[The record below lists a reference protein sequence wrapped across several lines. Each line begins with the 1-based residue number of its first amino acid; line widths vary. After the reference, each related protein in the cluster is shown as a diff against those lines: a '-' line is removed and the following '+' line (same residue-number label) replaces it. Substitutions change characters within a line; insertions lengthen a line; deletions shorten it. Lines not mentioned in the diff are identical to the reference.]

1 MPNFV
6 SDNTLEALPKWMQRT
21 VNLGLDLRG
30 GSLLQLQ
37 VDIRAA
43 TKEHLANI
51 LSEMRKNLRRQ
62 QVKYSSLK
70 LTSKDKQNC
79 LEIVLLD
86 ASSCDTVR
94 DIVKKVDKDL
104 VVEVCDG
111 KTVLATLGAQSIL
124 KRNNEI
130 IEQSIEVVRRR
141 IDSSGTK
148 EPNIQRQGSDRIV
161 VQLPGVNDPAEVR
174 RLLGTTAKLSFQ
186 WVDESL
192 QPIAEAKGSHVYL
205 PPAPVGVTYLPE
217 ERSDGMVTYL
227 PIKNEIIIQGDTL
240 VDARASF
247 DKNGRPVVSIKFNNV
262 GRQQMEEASQHVH
275 KRFAIVLDSKVIS
288 APIFNEPIPDGNA
301 QIIGH
306 FTVTEANELALLL
319 RAGALPAPLNIV
331 EECVVGPS
339 LGADSISYGKNA
351 TLIAFIMIVIFMYLV
366 YSYLGL
372 LADVAL
378 VVNIVLTFA
387 ALSLLGATLT
397 LPGIAGI
404 ALTIGMAV
412 DANVLIFERIR
423 EEYRAGM
430 RVLNAIDQGYKRAM
444 TAILDS
450 NLTTL
455 IGAWILYYFGT
466 GSVKGFA
473 VTLALGVIISMFTA
487 LTLTQLLLVS
497 VVKVRKTRTLPL

>member
-1 MPNFV
+1 
-6 SDNTLEALPKWMQRT
+6 MQRT

-37 VDIRAA
+37 VDIRAV

-51 LSEMRKNLRRQ
+51 LSETRKNLRKQ
-62 QVKYSSLK
+62 QIKYSSLK
-70 LTSKDKQNC
+70 LRSNENQSC
-79 LEIVLLD
+79 LEIILLD
-86 ASSCDTVR
+86 SSTCDTVR
-94 DIVKKVDKDL
+94 DIVKKVDKEL
-104 VVEVCDG
+104 VVEVRDQ
-111 KTVLATLGAQSIL
+111 KTVIATLATQSISN
-124 KRNNEI
+124 RNNEI

-174 RLLGTTAKLSFQ
+174 RLLGTMAKLSFQ

-192 QPIAEAKGSHVYL
+192 QPVAEAKGSNVYL
-205 PPAPVGVTYLPE
+205 PTAPVGVVYLPE
-217 ERSDGMVTYL
+217 ERSDGTVTYL
-227 PIKNEIIIQGDTL
+227 PIKSEIIIQGDTL

-247 DKNGRPVVSIKFNNV
+247 DQNGRPVVSIKFNNV
-262 GRQQMEEASQHVH
+262 GRKQMEEASQNVH

-288 APIFNEPIPDGNA
+288 APVFSEPIPSGNA
-301 QIIGH
+301 QISGH

-331 EECVVGPS
+331 EESVVGPS

-351 TLIAFIMIVIFMYLV
+351 TIIAFVMIAIFMVMV

-372 LADVAL
+372 LADIAL
-378 VVNIVLTFA
+378 IVNIMLTFSG
-387 ALSLLGATLT
+387 LSLLGATLT

-423 EEYRAGM
+423 EEFHAGM
-430 RVLNAIDQGYKRAM
+430 RVLNAIDQGYKRAL
-444 TAILDS
+444 TAIFDS

-473 VTLALGVIISMFTA
+473 VTLALGVVISMFTA

-497 VVKVRKTRTLPL
+497 VVKIKKPRTLPL